1 MSTMTDRR
9 SLVHKIVTLGKSPT
23 ISFNVLLVGPQHCGK
38 STFALNFFSPFD
50 RNRCMHISEE
60 EYDTP
65 SSSNFRVKNEGSFY
79 LEDHARDCCVNIY
92 ETHYNFLEI
101 PGIAIIQKLKQ
112 YILAKHVEWINVNKS
127 SLTEEGKCVE
137 DKRIHCVFYFIQPN
151 NFSRLDETFI
161 EELSEVAVIVPVI
174 AKADTMTTEE
184 KGKFESH
191 VFAVIKDLEQRKGL
205 NNEDRRKLIYEFK
218 INENAMKDD
227 DPLELKPPTSA
238 LESNPINED
247 KAVGER
253 EKGRDQFLEM
263 DDRDGIKCKISSYSS
278 EEEEL
283 EYSQFSYN
291 PAFYKAVSKSDD
303 DDNDNL
309 TLNEPLTKQNES
321 QKIDISTEETGV
333 VKNIFAVICNSP
345 SSNLRTFPWGEINI
359 YDRSSSD
366 LVLLQELLLESGAIL
381 DMISKTNKITSRVIS
396 ADSRAFKLPIVRGEC
411 PVTDFLYS
419 PIVIGIF
426 VSLNLALSIALGA
439 GHCMFADWY

>member
-1 MSTMTDRR
+1 MSTTADRTPQ
-9 SLVHKIVTLGKSPT
+9 VHKIVTLGKSPT

-38 STFALNFFSPFD
+38 STFALNLFSPFD
-50 RNRCMHISEE
+50 INRCIHISEE
-60 EYDTP
+60 EYETP
-65 SSSNFRVKNEGSFY
+65 SSSNFCVKNEGSFF
-79 LEDHARDCCVNIY
+79 LEDHARDCYVNIY

-101 PGIAIIQKLKQ
+101 PGIAIIHKLKQ
-112 YILAKHVEWINVNKS
+112 YILAKHVEWINVNKC
-127 SLTEEGKCVE
+127 SLTGEGKSVE

-184 KGKFESH
+184 KSKFESH
-191 VFAVIKDLEQRKGL
+191 VFAVIRDLEQSKGL

-218 INENAMKDD
+218 IEENAMKDD
-227 DPLELKPPTSA
+227 DLLELKPPTST
-238 LESNPINED
+238 LESNPINGD
-247 KAVGER
+247 KAVGKK
-253 EKGRDQFLEM
+253 EKGRDQYLEM
-263 DDRDGIKCKISSYSS
+263 EDRDGIKCKISSDSS

-291 PAFYKAVSKSDD
+291 SAFYKAVSKSDD
-303 DDNDNL
+303 NDNVP
-309 TLNEPLTKQNES
+309 LNKPLTKQNEN
-321 QKIDISTEETGV
+321 QKIDISTEEIGV

-345 SSNLRTFPWGEINI
+345 SSNLRTFPWGQIYI

-366 LVLLQELLLESGAIL
+366 LLLLQELLLESGAIL
-381 DMISKTNKITSRVIS
+381 DMISKTSKITSRVIS

-411 PVTDFLYS
+411 PVTDFLYN
-419 PIVIGIF
+419 PIVICTF

-439 GHCMFADWY
+439 GNCMFADWY